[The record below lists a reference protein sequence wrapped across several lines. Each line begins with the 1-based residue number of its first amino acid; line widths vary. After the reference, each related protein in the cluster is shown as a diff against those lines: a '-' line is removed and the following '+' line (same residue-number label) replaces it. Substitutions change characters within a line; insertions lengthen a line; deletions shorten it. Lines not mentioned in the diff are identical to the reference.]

1 MEISIVTTPPLAVI
15 TRPQDTAVASSW
27 RLPGF
32 VLLSLVLHLA
42 IVMGFLHAKPEPSLL
57 MAGREGGVVAMTLLS
72 VAESR
77 LAAAT
82 AAPAKVAPAEAEPRP
97 QPVVQAAAATVSVP
111 DAVIPLRS
119 APPQK
124 NRADQPARAEK
135 AQTPPRSE
143 KLARATPQN
152 DERPVRQEKRVTP
165 AAALTA
171 PARETANRPVD
182 SQNRAHAAQKQGAQ
196 AAQTSAVNGATSSTS
211 AEKPGSGNSGNAAQG
226 AGSSNNQ
233 NFKALH
239 RRVNYPQRAK
249 ALGVEGRVRIKF
261 DVTASGTVT
270 NVRILSE
277 TPSGVF
283 AAAIQPDITRWRYQ
297 TQQAVSDQVVSIVF
311 KLNGQVQLEN

>member
-1 MEISIVTTPPLAVI
+1 MEISIVTTPPFAV
-15 TRPQDTAVASSW
+15 TNRPQDTAVAPSW

-32 VLLSLVLHLA
+32 ILLSLALHLA

-77 LAAAT
+77 LSAAT
-82 AAPAKVAPAEAEPRP
+82 AAPAKVAPPEPESQP
-97 QPVVQAAAATVSVP
+97 QPVAQAAAATVSVP

-119 APPQK
+119 AAPQK
-124 NRADQPARAEK
+124 SRADQPTRADK

-143 KLARATPQN
+143 KPARAKPQN
-152 DERPVRQEKRVTP
+152 DERPVRQEKRATP
-165 AAALTA
+165 AAAVTT
-171 PARETANRPVD
+171 PARETTNTPAD
-182 SQNRAHAAQKQGAQ
+182 SQNRGQAAQNKGAQ

-211 AEKPGSGNSGNAAQG
+211 AEKPGSSNSGTAAQG